1 MTTST
6 LDGNELIDEIGK
18 QPTMDRYFDRN
29 PKELSDSDLLEL
41 IETER
46 ANRAAFI
53 TKRNAK

>member
-29 PKELSDSDLLEL
+29 PKELSDTDLLEL

-53 TKRNAK
+53 TKRSAK